1 MTEPYNFDKIASDV
15 KHVDSRYTW
24 IRDDNGFVHFYK
36 RKDYYTQT
44 HFMTIAFHQDSG
56 INYLEFL
63 KTVNAIC
70 QTLSELDYAKHKVDL
85 LNKKK
90 GKKSARRS

>member
-1 MTEPYNFDKIASDV
+1 
-15 KHVDSRYTW
+15 
-24 IRDDNGFVHFYK
+24 
-36 RKDYYTQT
+36 
-44 HFMTIAFHQDSG
+44 MTIAFHQDSG
-56 INYLEFL
+56 INYIEFL